1 MATQG
6 DRIIQYLWSFEPLE
20 HMLATMPEFMIAFL
34 ILGIWLFFKPGLNR
48 DSHYPRLLLVWLIFP
63 ILRISMPGQINF
75 DGIRHYYE
83 YLPAA
88 AVIAGYG
95 ANYFLE
101 WIKNKI
107 NPTSRVLPSILGLMI
122 VSAGMFNYSNYY
134 PYTYVYYNHLVGG
147 ITGAEKI
154 FSENDTTDYWGI
166 SYREGLEWINAHAE
180 QNSKIYVP
188 VASWLVEIPAKIWMR
203 QDLSVVNGENTDSV
217 WVQENPVYVMFIN
230 RPGYYN
236 NIVERILIGNQKPV
250 FQRIVSGK
258 PILFIYKIEPGINN

>member
-1 MATQG
+1 
-6 DRIIQYLWSFEPLE
+6 
-20 HMLATMPEFMIAFL
+20 
-34 ILGIWLFFKPGLNR
+34 
-48 DSHYPRLLLVWLIFP
+48 
-63 ILRISMPGQINF
+63 
-75 DGIRHYYE
+75 
-83 YLPAA
+83 
-88 AVIAGYG
+88 
-95 ANYFLE
+95 
-101 WIKNKI
+101 
-107 NPTSRVLPSILGLMI
+107 
-122 VSAGMFNYSNYY
+122 
-134 PYTYVYYNHLVGG
+134 LVGG

-188 VASWLVEIPAKIWMR
+188 VASWLVEIPAKIWIR
-203 QDLSVVNGENTDSV
+203 QDISVVNGENTDSV